1 VQFFL
6 PFEVRTY
13 LEGRKFARAAKQI
26 PGGGICINIHARIAL
41 YWICAVLI
49 AFFLLASAALA
60 AGAKSTEGIGGSAE
74 AILVAEI
81 VLLLF
86 IGRGLG
92 ELMQRLGQ
100 PAVIGQLLAGLIL
113 GPSLFGWL
121 LPAAH
126 HFVFPDTSAQ
136 KNLIAGLSNVG
147 VMLLLL
153 LTGME
158 TDLKLA
164 RKVGAPAVMIAA
176 AGVAVPFLCG
186 FALGWFL
193 PASLIPDPRERLV
206 AALFLGTALAI
217 SSIKIVAVIVR
228 EMNFM
233 RRNLGQIIV
242 ASAILEDTT
251 GWVIISI
258 TLAVAGIGRHDIGA
272 LAKPLIGTALF
283 LLVSYTVGRRWIFQ
297 LIRFVNDHFVSEYA
311 VVTTILIVMCVLALI
326 TQAIGV
332 NTVLGAFVAGV
343 LVGGSP
349 ILTQHIQDQLRGLI
363 TAFMMP
369 IFFGLAGLSA
379 NLTIL
384 ANPQIAL
391 LTLALVAVASV
402 GKFGGAFAGG
412 LASGLTARESLALG
426 CAMNARGS
434 TEVIVANI
442 GLGMGVLTHDLYTMI
457 VTMAVITTMS
467 MPPLLRWSLAR
478 VPMRNDERERLGREE
493 IDAKGFVS
501 RFERLLIA
509 ADESTNGRFATRI
522 AGFIA
527 GQRGLPITVLHFGAA
542 RRKPLDSQRE
552 GGKAELAAVATQGAR
567 EGHLAAQ
574 KKSGESGPDRV
585 DVSARAETDEVHDA
599 IAKEGRKGYDLL
611 FVGVDRMRNPDGT
624 FTPNVN
630 KSAAGFEGALAVTIA
645 GDRGEE
651 IFANGF
657 TILVPINGT
666 EPSRR
671 GAEIA
676 FALSAAGTT
685 GITALHVA
693 ERLSPPARR
702 TARSQVSQRRTERAL
717 MKDIS
722 ALAERYGHKRV
733 ETAVR
738 TREAPD
744 AAILAEAERMRAD
757 LIVIG
762 AAKRTGD
769 ALYLG
774 QTVANVLAQWKGAIL
789 LLAT

>member
-1 VQFFL
+1 V
-6 PFEVRTY
+6 
-13 LEGRKFARAAKQI
+13 
-26 PGGGICINIHARIAL
+26 
-41 YWICAVLI
+41 
-49 AFFLLASAALA
+49 ALA
-60 AGAKSTEGIGGSAE
+60 ATGKSTEGPGLGGTGE
-74 AILVAEI
+74 VILIAEI
-81 VLLLF
+81 ALLLLV
-86 IGRGLG
+86 GRGLG

-126 HFVFPDTSAQ
+126 HLVFPDTPAQ
-136 KNLIAGLSNVG
+136 KNLISGLSNVG

-164 RKVGAPAVMIAA
+164 RKVGAPAVVVAA

-186 FALGWFL
+186 FALGRFL

-206 AALFLGTALAI
+206 TALFLGTALSI
-217 SSIKIVAVIVR
+217 SSIKIVAMIVR
-228 EMNFM
+228 EMSFM

-242 ASAILEDTT
+242 ASAIMEDTT

-258 TLAVAGIGRHDIGA
+258 TLAVAGIGGQSFGA

-283 LLVSYTVGRRWIFQ
+283 LVVSYTFGRRWVFQ

-311 VVTTILIVMCVLALI
+311 VVTAILIVMCVLALI

-369 IFFGLAGLSA
+369 IFFGLSGLSA
-379 NLTIL
+379 NLVIL
-384 ANPQIAL
+384 GNPLIAFW
-391 LTLALVAVASV
+391 TLVLVAIASI

-412 LASGLTARESLALG
+412 LTSGLTTRESLALG

-434 TEVIVANI
+434 TEVIVASI
-442 GLGMGVLTHDLYTMI
+442 GLGMGVLTHNLYTMI

-478 VPMRNDERERLGREE
+478 VPMREEERERLKKEE

-509 ADESTNGRFATRI
+509 VDESANGLLATRM
-522 AGFIA
+522 AGLIA
-527 GQRGLPITVLHFGAA
+527 GQRGLPMTVLHLPEIRRAEGTPEAEDPEAKLATAATEGA
-542 RRKPLDSQRE
+542 E
-552 GGKAELAAVATQGAR
+552 
-567 EGHLAAQ
+567 EGHRAAAE
-574 KKSGESGPDRV
+574 KPDASEPDRV
-585 DVSARAETDEVHDA
+585 EVLSRVETEQVDDAVAREA
-599 IAKEGRKGYDLL
+599 RKGYDLL
-611 FVGVDRMRNPDGT
+611 FVGVEKMRNTDGT
-624 FTPNVN
+624 FTRNVDR
-630 KSAAGFEGALAVTIA
+630 AATGFEGATALAIA
-645 GDRGEE
+645 GAHADELSESLR
-651 IFANGF
+651 
-657 TILVPINGT
+657 ILVPVNGT

-671 GAEIA
+671 GAELA
-676 FALSAAGTT
+676 FALAPGGTAKV
-685 GITALHVA
+685 TALHVA
-693 ERLSPPARR
+693 ERLA
-702 TARSQVSQRRTERAL
+702 ARSPQERFAGRRNERSL
-717 MKDIS
+717 MMDIS
-722 ALAERYGHKRV
+722 ALADRYGHKRIN
-733 ETAVR
+733 TATR
-738 TREAPD
+738 TKDAPD

-774 QTVANVLAQWKGAIL
+774 QTVANVLARWKGAIV

>member
-1 VQFFL
+1 VIESCLVVF
-6 PFEVRTY
+6 P
-13 LEGRKFARAAKQI
+13 
-26 PGGGICINIHARIAL
+26 
-41 YWICAVLI
+41 
-49 AFFLLASAALA
+49 ALA
-60 AGAKSTEGIGGSAE
+60 AGGKGSDGPGLGGSGE
-74 AILVAEI
+74 AILITEI
-81 VLLLF
+81 ALLLF
-86 IGRGLG
+86 VGRGLG

-121 LPAAH
+121 MPAAH
-126 HFVFPDTSAQ
+126 HFVFPDTPGQ

-164 RKVGAPAVMIAA
+164 RKVGAPAVMVAA
-176 AGVAVPFLCG
+176 AGVIVPFACG

-193 PASLIPDPRERLV
+193 PTSLIPDPRERLV
-206 AALFLGTALAI
+206 AALFLGTALSI
-217 SSIKIVAVIVR
+217 SSIKIVAIIVR

-242 ASAILEDTT
+242 ASAIMEDTT

-258 TLAVAGIGRHDIGA
+258 TLAVAGIGTQSVAA
-272 LAKPLIGTALF
+272 LAIPLIGTALF
-283 LLVSYTVGRRWIFQ
+283 LVVSYTLGRRWVFQ
-297 LIRFVNDHFVSEYA
+297 LIRYVNDTFISEYA
-311 VVTTILIVMCVLALI
+311 VVTAILIVMCVLALI

-391 LTLALVAVASV
+391 LTFGLVVVASV

-478 VPMRNDERERLGREE
+478 VPMRTDERGRLEREE

-509 ADESTNGRFATRI
+509 ADESANGRLATHI

-527 GQRGLPITVLHFGAA
+527 GQRGVPITVLHFNGA
-542 RRKPLDSQRE
+542 RKKALVAERE
-552 GGKAELAAVATQGAR
+552 SGRAELAAVATKGAR
-567 EGHLAAQ
+567 EGHRAAQ
-574 KKSGESGPDRV
+574 VKSDASSPDRV
-585 DVSARAETDEVHDA
+585 DVSARAETEEVHDA
-599 IAKEGRKGYDLL
+599 VAKEGRKGYDLL
-611 FVGVDRMRNPDGT
+611 FVGVEKMRNPDGT
-624 FTPNVN
+624 FTPNVDRA
-630 KSAAGFEGALAVTIA
+630 AAGFEGALAVTIA

-671 GAEIA
+671 GAETA
-676 FALSAAGTT
+676 FALSVAGTT
-685 GITALHVA
+685 RITALHVA

-702 TARSQVSQRRTERAL
+702 TARGQVSQRRTERAL

-722 ALAERYGHKRV
+722 ALAERYGHKGV
-733 ETAVR
+733 EMAVR
-738 TREAPD
+738 TSDPPD
-744 AAILAEAERMRAD
+744 AAIIAEAERIRAD

-762 AAKRTGD
+762 ASKRTGD

-774 QTVANVLAQWKGAIL
+774 QTVANVLAQWKGAIV